1 MDAQAAVLDRQFGVI
16 GPPGA
21 ASVREDED
29 ALGVVHEGLRL
40 GKIGR
45 SRAVLDGEAIDA
57 VRSGLA
63 DDSARAARHLGHQLR
78 AEALDDLIERAM
90 HRRQRSELLDQAI
103 TAGNGLAALDGLAI
117 TVDWPRGEIA
127 LAVGEW
133 LVELGREAVRQVIQH
148 VLARR
153 DVDLN
158 VAPFLG
164 QNFGKAAL
172 HQRLAG
178 RDDLDHRGVARSQ
191 IALDG
196 GD

>member
-1 MDAQAAVLDRQFGVI
+1 
-16 GPPGA
+16 
-21 ASVREDED
+21 
-29 ALGVVHEGLRL
+29 
-40 GKIGR
+40 
-45 SRAVLDGEAIDA
+45 
-57 VRSGLA
+57 
-63 DDSARAARHLGHQLR
+63 
-78 AEALDDLIERAM
+78 M

-117 TVDWPRGEIA
+117 AVDWPRGEIA

-164 QNFGKAAL
+164 RNLGKAAL

-178 RDDLDHRGVARSQ
+178 RDDLDDRGMARSQ
-191 IALDG
+191 IPLDRGDQRGRLHRRNEVIEETLLGALESRPRG
-196 GD
+196 GFCLGVQRARFAGDVARLQRGVEVVVDDAERARIGVVDTDLLVGEPVFEQLIFDALVAE